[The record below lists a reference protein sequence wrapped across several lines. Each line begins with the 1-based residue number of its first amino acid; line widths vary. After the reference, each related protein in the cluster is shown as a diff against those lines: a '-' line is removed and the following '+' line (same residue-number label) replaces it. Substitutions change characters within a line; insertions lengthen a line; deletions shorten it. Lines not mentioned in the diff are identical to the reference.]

1 MNFKLIW
8 LIWDLWSKLKKVEGN
23 AMSNMGWKAVSGAIL
38 IGLGYAAKSLIGIEP
53 ALDQVGDALIALGA
67 VLGGIGL
74 RAAIAKVT
82 PPKN

>member
-8 LIWDLWSKLKKVEGN
+8 LIWDLWSKLKKVKGDGMGN
-23 AMSNMGWKAVSGAIL
+23 LGWKTITGALL
-38 IGLGYAAKSLIGIEP
+38 IGLGYAAKALVGIEP

-74 RAAIAKVT
+74 RSAIAK
-82 PPKN
+82 KL